1 MTVPSVSSAV
11 SLFGSKLSISKSAI
25 AKLAIST
32 PAIQKPFGFKSAANQ
47 SRFPKTLLASA
58 LALSFMASG
67 FTSVQAAT
75 SAMPDA
81 AKLAAGVEQKVIDWR
96 RDLHQHPELSNR
108 EFRTSKII
116 EKHLKSLGLEVQTGI
131 AHTGVVGI
139 LKGGKPGPLIAIR
152 ADMDALPVTEVVDLP
167 FASKA
172 TDTYR
177 DQKVGVM
184 HACGHDTHVAMLMGV
199 AESLAKVKDSLAG
212 DVMFI
217 FQPAEEGAPEG
228 EEGGAKLMLKEGL
241 FAKRKPD
248 QVFGMHVTSSM
259 PSGMIGLRSGP
270 AMASEDSFTI
280 KVKGRQT
287 HGSRPWNGVDPIV
300 AAAQIITNVQTIVS
314 RQVDITKAPAV
325 VSFGAVNG
333 GIRSNIIPDEVEL
346 IGTIRTFDQPM
357 RADIKVRLA
366 EIAELSAKTL
376 GATATT
382 EIHPGYPVVVNN
394 PELVA
399 SMRPVLAGVVGDKML
414 IEPGLITGAEDFSY
428 YALETPGMF
437 FFLGVTPKGTDPEA
451 AASNHSPAFYVDE
464 SALKVGVEAMTK
476 VALTALNGQ

>member
-1 MTVPSVSSAV
+1 MRLT
-11 SLFGSKLSISKSAI
+11 SLAF
-25 AKLAIST
+25 
-32 PAIQKPFGFKSAANQ
+32 
-47 SRFPKTLLASA
+47 LLASV
-58 LALSFMASG
+58 FAS
-67 FTSVQAAT
+67 SVYSSSTVASVPNAAELT
-75 SAMPDA
+75 AQ
-81 AKLAAGVEQKVIDWR
+81 VESKVIAWR

-108 EFRTSKII
+108 EFRTSKVI

-131 AHTGVVGI
+131 AHTGVVAI
-139 LKGGKPGPLIAIR
+139 LKGGKPGPLIGLR

-177 DQKVGVM
+177 GQKVGVM

-199 AESLAKVKDSLAG
+199 AENLVKVKDSLAG

-228 EEGGAKLMLKEGL
+228 EQGGAELMLKEGL

-259 PSGMIGLRSGP
+259 PTGVIGLRSGP

-280 KVKGRQT
+280 KVMGRQT
-287 HGSRPWNGVDPIV
+287 HGSRPWGGVDPIV
-300 AAAQIITNVQTIVS
+300 ASAQIINSVQTIIS

-325 VSFGAVNG
+325 VSFGAING

-346 IGTIRTFDQPM
+346 IGTIRTFDQDM
-357 RADIKVRLA
+357 RADIKVKLA
-366 EIAELSAKTL
+366 EIATNAAKTL
-376 GATATT
+376 GATAVT
-382 EIHPGYPVVVNN
+382 EIQPGYPVTVNN
-394 PELVA
+394 PELV
-399 SMRPVLAGVVGDKML
+399 SKMRPVIASVVGDNML

-437 FFLGVTPKGTDPEA
+437 FFLGVTPTDKDPSQV
-451 AASNHSPAFYVDE
+451 ASNHSPAFYVDE
-464 SALKVGVEAMTK
+464 SALKVGVQTMTQ
-476 VALTALNGQ
+476 VALTALGAAQ

>member
-1 MTVPSVSSAV
+1 MTLPSVSPSA
-11 SLFGSKLSISKSAI
+11 ISKSAI
-25 AKLAIST
+25 PKA
-32 PAIQKPFGFKSAANQ
+32 FEFKSFANK
-47 SRFPKTLLASA
+47 SHFSKTLLASA
-58 LALSFMASG
+58 LALSFMGAGLS
-67 FTSVQAAT
+67 SAQAAT

-116 EKHLKSLGLEVQTGI
+116 EKHLKSLGLEVQTGV
-131 AHTGVVGI
+131 AHTGVVAI
-139 LKGGKPGPLIAIR
+139 LKGGKLSGPLIAIR

-199 AESLAKVKDSLAG
+199 AENLVKVKDSLAG

-217 FQPAEEGAPEG
+217 FQPAEEGAPDG
-228 EEGGAKLMLKEGL
+228 EEGGAELMLKEGL

-259 PSGMIGLRSGP
+259 PSGMIGVRSGP

-357 RADIKVRLA
+357 RADIKLRLA
-366 EIAELSAKTL
+366 EMAELSAKTL
-376 GATATT
+376 GASATT

-399 SMRPVLAGVVGDKML
+399 SMRPVLASVVGDKML

-428 YALETPGMF
+428 YALEAPGMF
-437 FFLGVTPKGTDPEA
+437 FFLGVTPKGTDPET

-476 VALTALNGQ
+476 VALTALNAQ

>member
-1 MTVPSVSSAV
+1 M
-11 SLFGSKLSISKSAI
+11 SKSAI
-25 AKLAIST
+25 SKLAIST
-32 PAIQKPFGFKSAANQ
+32 SAIQKPFGFKSAANQ

-58 LALSFMASG
+58 LALSFMGAGLS
-67 FTSVQAAT
+67 SAQAAT

-139 LKGGKPGPLIAIR
+139 LKGGKSGPLIAIR

-259 PSGMIGLRSGP
+259 QSGMIGLRSGP

-414 IEPGLITGAEDFSY
+414 IEPGLITGAEDFAY

>member
-1 MTVPSVSSAV
+1 MNMR
-11 SLFGSKLSISKSAI
+11 L
-25 AKLAIST
+25 
-32 PAIQKPFGFKSAANQ
+32 
-47 SRFPKTLLASA
+47 
-58 LALSFMASG
+58 
-67 FTSVQAAT
+67 TSVALLLSSVFAASVYST
-75 SAMPDA
+75 TTVASVPNA
-81 AKLAAGVEQKVIDWR
+81 AELTAQVESKVIAWR

-108 EFRTSKII
+108 EFRTSKVI

-131 AHTGVVGI
+131 AHTGVVAI
-139 LKGGKPGPLIAIR
+139 LTGGKPGPLIGLR

-177 DQKVGVM
+177 NQTVGVM

-199 AESLAKVKDSLAG
+199 AENLVKVKDSLAG

-228 EEGGAKLMLKEGL
+228 EQGGAELMLKQGL
-241 FAKRKPD
+241 FAKRKPE

-259 PSGMIGLRSGP
+259 PTGMIGLRSGP

-280 KVKGRQT
+280 KVTGKQT
-287 HGSRPWNGVDPIV
+287 HGSRPWSGVDPIV
-300 AAAQIITNVQTIVS
+300 ASAQIINSVQTIIS

-325 VSFGAVNG
+325 VSFGAING

-346 IGTIRTFDQPM
+346 IGTIRTFDQDM
-357 RADIKVRLA
+357 RADIKVKLA
-366 EIAELSAKTL
+366 QVAANAAKTV
-376 GATATT
+376 GATAVTV
-382 EIHPGYPVVVNN
+382 IQPGYPVTVNN
-394 PELVA
+394 PELV
-399 SMRPVLAGVVGDKML
+399 SKMRPVIASVVGDNML

-437 FFLGVTPKGTDPEA
+437 FFLGVTPADQDINNV
-451 AASNHSPAFYVDE
+451 ASNHSPAFYVDE
-464 SALKVGVEAMTK
+464 SALKVGVQTMTQI
-476 VALTALNGQ
+476 ALTALSAAQ